1 MVKKNFYSRYT
12 KKKKKSKHNT
22 RVSHQITRVENQRG
36 REENRPTK
44 TNPEQLTIRQ
54 QAHTY

>member
-1 MVKKNFYSRYT
+1 MH

-22 RVSHQITRVENQRG
+22 KISQHITRVENQRG

-54 QAHTY
+54 QTHTY